1 MPPAHTGGA
10 APGGTAFDGTVPGG
24 AASGSREA
32 DAAARLARGVRPTDA
47 HLAAAA
53 AITQQERSG
62 RLARIAYTAR
72 RIVATPQ
79 GALGVVILLIFVVL
93 AVFGHWIAPQDPNAP
108 TSFSADILTGP
119 SGAHWLGTDENGR
132 DVMSELIL
140 GAQTSMLIGFVA
152 AMVSSVIGTAV
163 GIVAGFSGGW
173 VDRGLTLLDD
183 WFLVLPLVPVTVLA
197 ASLLGSKATNLPLG
211 QTMVLIIVIGAFG
224 WAGTS
229 RIVRAEVMSLK
240 SRGFVE
246 RSRALG
252 ASHWRIMTRD
262 ILPNVMPLVLA
273 NAVIYVSLAILTE
286 STLSFLG
293 LGDPN
298 RFSWGQMLEHAQSAG
313 AMAAGN
319 FAYYLPPG
327 ICITLAVLGFSLL
340 GHSIEPLFDPRLK
353 ERR

>member
-1 MPPAHTGGA
+1 MGGRGARDPGSVGGGA
-10 APGGTAFDGTVPGG
+10 AGGG
-24 AASGSREA
+24 AGTGAGLGAGTGA
-32 DAAARLARGVRPTDA
+32 DLAADPGAAADFRAAAQQLIDAERVGRGRRLARALRPI
-47 HLAAAA
+47 L
-53 AITQQERSG
+53 RS
-62 RLARIAYTAR
+62 
-72 RIVATPQ
+72 PQ
-79 GALGVVILLIFVVL
+79 GVIGAVILAIFVIL
-93 AVFGHWIAPQDPNAP
+93 AVFGQWIAPQDPNAA

-119 SGAHWLGTDENGR
+119 SAAHWLGTDENGR
-132 DVMSELIL
+132 DVLSELIL

-173 VDRGLTLLDD
+173 VDRVLTLLDD

-197 ASLLGSKATNLPLG
+197 ASLLGNRAAGLPLG

-229 RIVRAEVMSLK
+229 RIVRSEVLSLGK
-240 SRGFVE
+240 RGFVE

-252 ASHWRIMTRD
+252 ASKWRIMTRD

-293 LGDPN
+293 LGDPS
-298 RFSWGQMLEHAQSAG
+298 RFSWGQMLEHAQDSG
-313 AMAAGN
+313 AMAAGHI
-319 FAYYLPPG
+319 AYYLPPG
-327 ICITLAVLGFSLL
+327 ICITAAVLGFSLV
-340 GHSIEPLFDPRLK
+340 GHSIEPLFDPRLR

>member
-1 MPPAHTGGA
+1 MSTEAEKIYDAPRGA
-10 APGGTAFDGTVPGG
+10 DQFRDT
-24 AASGSREA
+24 
-32 DAAARLARGVRPTDA
+32 AAALVEA
-47 HLAAAA
+47 
-53 AITQQERSG
+53 ERSG
-62 RLARIAYTAR
+62 RWR
-72 RIVATPQ
+72 RAGRALKPVVTSPQ
-79 GALGVVILLIFVVL
+79 GLIGAIILLLFTVL
-93 AVFGHWIAPQDPNAP
+93 AIFGPWIAPQDPNAA
-108 TSFSADILTGP
+108 TSFSGDILTGP
-119 SGAHWLGTDENGR
+119 SAAHWLGTDENGR
-132 DVMSELIL
+132 DVLSELIL

-197 ASLLGSKATNLPLG
+197 ASLLGNRATALPLG

-229 RIVRAEVMSLK
+229 RIVRSEVLSLK
-240 SRGFVE
+240 RRGFVE

-252 ASHWRIMTRD
+252 ASNGRIMVRD

-298 RFSWGQMLEHAQSAG
+298 RFSWGQMLEHAQDSG
-313 AMAAGN
+313 AMAAGHL
-319 FAYYLPPG
+319 AYYLPPG
-327 ICITLAVLGFSLL
+327 ICITAAVLGFSLI
-340 GHSIEPLFDPRLK
+340 GHSIEPMFDPRLR

>member
-1 MPPAHTGGA
+1 MGQAVARAGTPAVTPAGA
-10 APGGTAFDGTVPGG
+10 HAMRPAAEHLRTAQVLV
-24 AASGSREA
+24 EA
-32 DAAARLARGVRPTDA
+32 DRAGRVRRVARALRP
-47 HLAAAA
+47 
-53 AITQQERSG
+53 
-62 RLARIAYTAR
+62 
-72 RIVATPQ
+72 IVTTPQ
-79 GALGVVILLIFVVL
+79 GLIGTVILVVFVIL
-93 AVFGHWIAPQDPNAP
+93 AVFGPWIAPQDPNAP
-108 TSFSADILTGP
+108 TSFSADILGGP
-119 SGAHWLGTDENGR
+119 SAAHWLGTDENGR
-132 DVMSELIL
+132 DVLSELIL

-173 VDRGLTLLDD
+173 IDRGLTLLDD

-197 ASLLGSKATNLPLG
+197 ASLLGNRASALPLG

-229 RIVRAEVMSLK
+229 RIVRSEVMSLK
-240 SRGFVE
+240 QRGFVE

-252 ASHWRIMTRD
+252 ASKWRIMTRD

-298 RFSWGQMLEHAQSAG
+298 RFSWGQMLEHAQDSG
-313 AMAAGN
+313 AMAGGHI
-319 FAYYLPPG
+319 AYYLPPG
-327 ICITLAVLGFSLL
+327 ICITLAVLAFSLI
-340 GHSIEPLFDPRLK
+340 GHSVEHLFDPRLR

>member
-1 MPPAHTGGA
+1 MQP
-10 APGGTAFDGTVPGG
+10 TAVHL
-24 AASGSREA
+24 
-32 DAAARLARGVRPTDA
+32 DA
-47 HLAAAA
+47 
-53 AITQQERSG
+53 
-62 RLARIAYTAR
+62 AR
-72 RIVATPQ
+72 RIVARDRRGRSARLNRLLRPILHTRSGQ
-79 GALGVVILLIFVVL
+79 VGAVLLVVFVVV
-93 AVFGHWIAPQDPNAP
+93 AVFGRWIAPQDPNAP
-108 TSFSADILTGP
+108 SSFSSDILAGP

-132 DVMSELIL
+132 DVLSELIL
-140 GAQTSMLIGFVA
+140 GTQTSMLIGFVA

-163 GIVAGFSGGW
+163 GILAGFTGGW

-197 ASLLGSKATNLPLG
+197 ASLLGARAADLPLG
-211 QTMVLIIVIGAFG
+211 QTLVLIIVIGAFG

-229 RIVRAEVMSLK
+229 RIVRSEVMSLK
-240 SRGFVE
+240 RREFVE

-252 ASHWRIMTRD
+252 ASDWRIMTRD
-262 ILPNVMPLVLA
+262 VLPNVMPLVLA

-298 RFSWGQMLEHAQSAG
+298 RFSWGQMLEHAQGAG
-313 AMAAGN
+313 AMAAGDW
-319 FAYYLPPG
+319 AYYLPPG

-340 GHSIEPLFDPRLK
+340 GHSIEPMFDPRLR